1 MLNNLA
7 EPIPMKFTDSKIKG
21 IKTPKKRE
29 YIWEGGTG
37 FGIRLEPTGTKT
49 FVLWYRFNGKAEGI
63 TIGRYPKVSLATA
76 RTASSKIKEKIE
88 RGIDPR
94 IDIKSERRA
103 NKEAYT
109 VKDLVEEYLEK
120 HAKLKKRSWKEDE
133 RILNKDVVP
142 KWGRRKAKDINRLE
156 INLLL
161 DSIVERGAPIQANM
175 TLAVIRKMFNFAIG
189 RSILAF
195 NPCLGIPSP
204 SKPNQRN
211 RVLSE
216 TELKEFWF
224 RLDNARMAKGT
235 KLILKLQLVTA
246 QRKGEVAG
254 AKWDDIDL
262 KKGWWTISAEK
273 AKNGLPHRIPLS
285 SLALEI
291 LKNAKEYSGN
301 SQWVFPSPHQ
311 DKPITGPAI
320 DHAVRKNYDC
330 FGIDH
335 FTPHDL
341 RRTAASLMTG
351 TGISRLTVG
360 KILNHAESGVTAT
373 YDRYSYNKEKKD
385 ALNKW
390 ERILK
395 KILWDAA
402 EKIIEINR

>member
-1 MLNNLA
+1 
-7 EPIPMKFTDSKIKG
+7 MKFTDSKIKG

-29 YIWEGGTG
+29 YVWEGGTG

-49 FVLWYRFNGKAEGI
+49 FVLWYRFNGKPEGI
-63 TIGRYPKVSLATA
+63 TIGRYPKIGLAMA
-76 RTASSKIKEKIE
+76 RTKSAKIKERLE
-88 RGIDPR
+88 TGIDPR
-94 IDIKSERRA
+94 IDIKSEKRA

-109 VKDLVEEYLEK
+109 VNDLVEEYIEK

-133 RILNKDVVP
+133 RILFKDVVP
-142 KWGRRKAKDINRLE
+142 NWGRRKAKDINRLH

-195 NPCLGIPSP
+195 NPCLGIPRP
-204 SKPNQRN
+204 SKPKQRS
-211 RVLSE
+211 RILSE
-216 TELKEFWF
+216 HEIKEFWIG
-224 RLDNARMAKGT
+224 LDNARMAEGT
-235 KLILKLQLVTA
+235 KLALKLQLVTA

-254 AKWDDIDL
+254 AEWRDFDFQ
-262 KKGWWTISAEK
+262 KGWWTIPAEK
-273 AKNGLPHRIPLS
+273 TKNGLSHRIPLS

-291 LKNAKEYSGN
+291 IKDAKEYSGD
-301 SQWVFPSPHQ
+301 SKWVFPSPHK
-311 DKPITGPAI
+311 DKHITEPAI
-320 DHAVRKNYDC
+320 DHAVRNNHDN

-351 TGISRLTVG
+351 AGISRLTVG

-373 YDRYSYNKEKKD
+373 YDRHSYDLEKRQ
-385 ALNKW
+385 ALETW
-390 ERILK
+390 ERNLK
-395 KILWDAA
+395 S
-402 EKIIEINR
+402 IITGKKAKVIGLK

>member
-1 MLNNLA
+1 
-7 EPIPMKFTDSKIKG
+7 MKFTDSKIKAL
-21 IKTPKKRE
+21 KTPKKRE
-29 YIWEGGTG
+29 YFWEGGTG

-76 RTASSKIKEKIE
+76 HTTSSKIKEKIE

-94 IDIKSERRA
+94 IDIKSEKRA

-133 RILNKDVVP
+133 RILYKDVVP
-142 KWGRRKAKDINRLE
+142 KWGRRKAKDVNRLH

-161 DSIVERGAPIQANM
+161 DSIVERDAPIQANM
-175 TLAVIRKMFNFAIG
+175 TLAIIRKMFNFAIS
-189 RSILAF
+189 RSILPS
-195 NPCLGIPSP
+195 NPCLGIPRP
-204 SKPNQRN
+204 SKPKQRS

-216 TELKEFWF
+216 HEIKEFWF
-224 RLDNARMAKGT
+224 GLDNARMGEGT
-235 KLILKLQLVTA
+235 KLALKLQLVTA

-254 AKWDDIDL
+254 AEWRDIDL
-262 KKGWWTISAEK
+262 QRGWWTIPAEK
-273 AKNGLPHRIPLS
+273 TKNGLSHRIPLS
-285 SLALEI
+285 SLSLEI
-291 LKNAKEYSGN
+291 LKKAKEYSNN
-301 SQWVFPSPHQ
+301 SQWVFPSPHK
-311 DKPITGPAI
+311 DKHITEPAI
-320 DHAVRKNYDC
+320 DHAVRNNHDN

-351 TGISRLTVG
+351 AGISRLTVG

-373 YDRYSYNKEKKD
+373 YDRHSYDLEKSQS
-385 ALNKW
+385 LETW
-390 ERILK
+390 ERKLEAILTGK
-395 KILWDAA
+395 KA
-402 EKIIEINR
+402 KVINLKGK